1 MVNIKMR
8 CVVII
13 TFIGEQ
19 NDNVLKLFPAQQ
31 SDMMSTRFI
40 SSIGLLVHVRM
51 NFFM

>member
-13 TFIGEQ
+13 TFFGEQ